1 MTLSGRCVV
10 AFLIIALITGL
21 VACGAST
28 APISVGLSPSS
39 SKAIDQAQTVSI
51 TATVAHDSKNAGVTW
66 SVTGGGTLTNQS
78 ISGATYNA
86 PASVTT
92 AFTATVTATSISD
105 TTKSA
110 SLTITVNPLPTITTQ
125 SVQQATAGANYS
137 ATINASGGS
146 SPFTWSIS
154 SGTLPAGIT
163 MGSSTTNSVGI
174 SGMPTGPGSSPVTF
188 KIVDATGV
196 SASQTLTITVN
207 PPPTLT
213 ITTGSLAAGV
223 MGTSYSQTVSAT
235 GGVPSYHW
243 SITSGSLPAG
253 LNLNASSGAIT
264 GTPTGT
270 FTGTSNFA
278 ITVTD
283 SETPTPNSTSANL
296 SITVSAPP
304 LSVTTNSLAGGLMG
318 SAYSATLA
326 ATGGITPYTWSISA
340 GSLPVGLG
348 LNANTGVIS
357 GTPTGNVTG
366 PINFTVKV
374 TDSQTPTAKTAT
386 AALSI
391 TISASPL
398 SVTTSSLAVGVVGSS
413 YSQTLQATGGVT
425 PYSWAVTTGS
435 LPAGLSL
442 NSSTGA
448 ISGSPTGS
456 GATFTVT
463 VTDSETPTAQT
474 AAKQLTITV
483 NPQLLVTSTSL
494 APGTVGTAYN
504 QTLSATGGVTPYTW
518 AVTTGSLP
526 AGLSL
531 NSTTGAITGTPTGPQ
546 TGAISFTVTV
556 TDSENPVKTASAALS
571 ITISAPPLSITTL
584 TLPGGTLGTSY
595 SATVA
600 ATGGITPYTW
610 SISAGT
616 LPAGLTLNAS
626 TGVISGTPTG
636 SVTGPIS
643 FTVKVTDAEVPTAQT
658 ATAALSITISAA
670 PLSVVTTSLPTA
682 VDGSAYSATLQ
693 AAGGVSPYT
702 WAVTTGS
709 LPAGLT
715 LNGST
720 GVISGTPT
728 SSGSTFTVTV
738 TDSETPTPQTASK
751 QLTITVNPQ
760 LSISTTS
767 LAAGV
772 VGTTYSQSLAATGGI
787 TPYSWAVTSGSLPSG
802 LSLNSTT
809 GAITGTPTGPQT
821 GPINF
826 TVTVTDSESPA
837 KTASAALSISI
848 SAPTLTIT
856 TTTLGSGV
864 LGQAYNAT
872 LGATGGVQPYTW
884 SIISGSLPAGLGL
897 NSNGQITGTPTATG
911 TSNFTVKV
919 VDSETPT
926 AQSATAGLSIS
937 INNSAPLQITT
948 SGLPTGVI
956 NTLYSN
962 AFLSASGG
970 IQPYTWS
977 IFSGSLPPGL
987 TLTPSTG
994 QISGTP
1000 TSQGTFNFTAKV
1012 TDSSNPNQS
1021 ATASLGITINGT
1033 LTITT
1038 TGLPNGVNGSSYSAT
1053 VNASGGLQPYGW
1065 SITSGSLPTG
1075 LNLNSSSGQISGTP
1089 TANGTFSFT
1098 VTVTDSEN
1106 PQASAQANLSI
1117 SINTGSPLQINTGG
1131 LPEGSEVTPY
1141 SVTLYASGGV
1151 QPYSWSIASGSL
1163 PGGLTLGA
1171 SSGIISGTPT
1181 ATGTFNFTV
1190 KVTDSASETATT
1202 QLSILVI
1209 TCNNNSALSG
1219 NWAALLE
1226 GFNNNQQPAPYVAEV
1241 GSFVADG
1248 AGNITSGSLDTN
1260 DQVNGPSSGSITT
1273 GKYCIATNNT
1283 GLITWTQDVG
1293 GTSASHT
1300 FAIAVNTS
1308 NTNGRIIYYENST
1321 LVASG
1326 PIHKQT
1332 ASAFATNKINGDYAF
1347 GLIGADGGGPA
1358 TVSRFGMAGEFN
1370 SNGAGTLSGM
1380 VDANADGT
1388 TYPQVTMQATDFTVL
1403 SGTTGRGTVTVTFV
1417 NQGTMNFVFYVVSSS
1432 ELYMMEADSESG
1444 GNSNPLIAGHVLA
1457 QTGGGTFTD
1466 TSVDGNVIV
1475 GVQALDSSGSTP
1487 VGDVTGGIFNSNG
1500 SGSYSLSFDENDGG
1514 TEQTDTGSGTY
1525 SVAANGRVTLTGGH
1539 HSPVLYLSSQDE
1551 GFLIGT
1557 DSGVAFG
1564 QFYPQT
1570 GSSFTTGSINGTYT
1584 GGSDHPEDVNSGAEV
1599 DSVTSNG
1606 AGNFTGA
1613 SLNDGGGSAQ
1623 YNPISATY
1631 TVAGSGRTVVSQGG
1645 NEIGIIYIINSTSV
1659 LFIPAGGNG
1668 NNNDP
1673 TIQWFE
1679 Q

>member
-1 MTLSGRCVV
+1 M
-10 AFLIIALITGL
+10 
-21 VACGAST
+21 
-28 APISVGLSPSS
+28 SP
-39 SKAIDQAQTVSI
+39 A
-51 TATVAHDSKNAGVTW
+51 
-66 SVTGGGTLTNQS
+66 
-78 ISGATYNA
+78 
-86 PASVTT
+86 
-92 AFTATVTATSISD
+92 
-105 TTKSA
+105 
-110 SLTITVNPLPTITTQ
+110 
-125 SVQQATAGANYS
+125 
-137 ATINASGGS
+137 
-146 SPFTWSIS
+146 
-154 SGTLPAGIT
+154 
-163 MGSSTTNSVGI
+163 
-174 SGMPTGPGSSPVTF
+174 
-188 KIVDATGV
+188 
-196 SASQTLTITVN
+196 
-207 PPPTLT
+207 
-213 ITTGSLAAGV
+213 
-223 MGTSYSQTVSAT
+223 
-235 GGVPSYHW
+235 
-243 SITSGSLPAG
+243 
-253 LNLNASSGAIT
+253 
-264 GTPTGT
+264 
-270 FTGTSNFA
+270 
-278 ITVTD
+278 
-283 SETPTPNSTSANL
+283 
-296 SITVSAPP
+296 
-304 LSVTTNSLAGGLMG
+304 
-318 SAYSATLA
+318 
-326 ATGGITPYTWSISA
+326 
-340 GSLPVGLG
+340 
-348 LNANTGVIS
+348 
-357 GTPTGNVTG
+357 
-366 PINFTVKV
+366 
-374 TDSQTPTAKTAT
+374 
-386 AALSI
+386 
-391 TISASPL
+391 
-398 SVTTSSLAVGVVGSS
+398 
-413 YSQTLQATGGVT
+413 
-425 PYSWAVTTGS
+425 
-435 LPAGLSL
+435 
-442 NSSTGA
+442 
-448 ISGSPTGS
+448 
-456 GATFTVT
+456 
-463 VTDSETPTAQT
+463 
-474 AAKQLTITV
+474 
-483 NPQLLVTSTSL
+483 
-494 APGTVGTAYN
+494 
-504 QTLSATGGVTPYTW
+504 
-518 AVTTGSLP
+518 
-526 AGLSL
+526 
-531 NSTTGAITGTPTGPQ
+531 
-546 TGAISFTVTV
+546 
-556 TDSENPVKTASAALS
+556 
-571 ITISAPPLSITTL
+571 
-584 TLPGGTLGTSY
+584 
-595 SATVA
+595 
-600 ATGGITPYTW
+600 
-610 SISAGT
+610 
-616 LPAGLTLNAS
+616 
-626 TGVISGTPTG
+626 
-636 SVTGPIS
+636 PIS

-720 GVISGTPT
+720 GRNFGHTDEFGQYIYRHGDRLGDANT
-728 SSGSTFTVTV
+728 
-738 TDSETPTPQTASK
+738 TDSVEATDDHGESATVDQYHEPGCWGCWHDLQPVLGGADRRHHSLFLGRHERE
-751 QLTITVNPQ
+751 LTVRT
-760 LSISTTS
+760 L
-767 LAAGV
+767 G
-772 VGTTYSQSLAATGGI
+772 
-787 TPYSWAVTSGSLPSG
+787 
-802 LSLNSTT
+802 NSTT

-826 TVTVTDSESPA
+826 TVTVTDSESPVS

-977 IFSGSLPPGL
+977 IVSGSLPPGL

-1021 ATASLGITINGT
+1021 ATASLSITINGT

-1131 LPEGSEVTPY
+1131 LPEGSEVTPS

-1171 SSGIISGTPT
+1171 SSGIISKFST

-1209 TCNNNSALSG
+1209 TCNSNSALSG

-1308 NTNGRIIYYENST
+1308 NTNGRR
-1321 LVASG
+1321 A
-1326 PIHKQT
+1326 
-1332 ASAFATNKINGDYAF
+1332 
-1347 GLIGADGGGPA
+1347 
-1358 TVSRFGMAGEFN
+1358 
-1370 SNGAGTLSGM
+1370 LSI
-1380 VDANADGT
+1380 T
-1388 TYPQVTMQATDFTVL
+1388 KTRHL
-1403 SGTTGRGTVTVTFV
+1403 
-1417 NQGTMNFVFYVVSSS
+1417 
-1432 ELYMMEADSESG
+1432 
-1444 GNSNPLIAGHVLA
+1444 
-1457 QTGGGTFTD
+1457 
-1466 TSVDGNVIV
+1466 
-1475 GVQALDSSGSTP
+1475 
-1487 VGDVTGGIFNSNG
+1487 
-1500 SGSYSLSFDENDGG
+1500 
-1514 TEQTDTGSGTY
+1514 
-1525 SVAANGRVTLTGGH
+1525 
-1539 HSPVLYLSSQDE
+1539 
-1551 GFLIGT
+1551 
-1557 DSGVAFG
+1557 
-1564 QFYPQT
+1564 
-1570 GSSFTTGSINGTYT
+1570 
-1584 GGSDHPEDVNSGAEV
+1584 
-1599 DSVTSNG
+1599 
-1606 AGNFTGA
+1606 
-1613 SLNDGGGSAQ
+1613 
-1623 YNPISATY
+1623 
-1631 TVAGSGRTVVSQGG
+1631 
-1645 NEIGIIYIINSTSV
+1645 
-1659 LFIPAGGNG
+1659 
-1668 NNNDP
+1668 
-1673 TIQWFE
+1673 
-1679 Q
+1679 